1 MLTNLISQQKLQLFI
16 RRKYSLLLEEVSVEL
31 SFKIKQKKENI
42 HQSSYLSKT
51 EMFGLINN
59 KHKHRLALITL
70 QIKEVLTVHL
80 AVRTLQ
86 TSLVLKETLHLL

>member
-1 MLTNLISQQKLQLFI
+1 
-16 RRKYSLLLEEVSVEL
+16 
-31 SFKIKQKKENI
+31 
-42 HQSSYLSKT
+42 
-51 EMFGLINN
+51 MFGLINN